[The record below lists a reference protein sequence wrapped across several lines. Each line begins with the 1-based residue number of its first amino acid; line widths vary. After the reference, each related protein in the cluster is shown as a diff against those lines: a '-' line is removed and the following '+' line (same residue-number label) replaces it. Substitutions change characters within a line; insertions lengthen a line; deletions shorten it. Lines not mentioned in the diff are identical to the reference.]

1 MKRVISTQAIMA
13 NGKTTYTGLFTS
25 EGIPAEVE
33 LVCVNGNACL
43 SVTIPEDDEEEYVGR
58 PLTEDE
64 IEWLNAYHHMVREY
78 LSPLLAPEQ
87 VSWLE
92 QVTKKI

>member
-43 SVTIPEDDEEEYVGR
+43 SVTIPEDDEEEYIPYNYIR
-58 PLTEDE
+58 FKLKSQS
-64 IEWLNAYHHMVREY
+64 LC
-78 LSPLLAPEQ
+78 
-87 VSWLE
+87 
-92 QVTKKI
+92 KCK

>member
-33 LVCVNGNACL
+33 LIVEDGCALV
-43 SVTIPEDDEEEYVGR
+43 SIYSIEKDDEEYIGR

-64 IEWLNAYHHMVREY
+64 IEAICRNYKNCDDC
-78 LSPLLAPEQ
+78 PLFNYCDE
-87 VSWLE
+87 E
-92 QVTKKI
+92 MM

>member
-1 MKRVISTQAIMA
+1 MKKVISTQAIMA

-43 SVTIPEDDEEEYVGR
+43 SVTIPEDDEEE
-58 PLTEDE
+58 
-64 IEWLNAYHHMVREY
+64 
-78 LSPLLAPEQ
+78 
-87 VSWLE
+87 
-92 QVTKKI
+92 